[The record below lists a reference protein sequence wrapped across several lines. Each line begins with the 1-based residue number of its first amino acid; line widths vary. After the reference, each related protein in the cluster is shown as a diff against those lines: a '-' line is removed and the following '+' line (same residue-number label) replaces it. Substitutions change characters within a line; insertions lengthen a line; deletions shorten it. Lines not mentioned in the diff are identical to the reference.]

1 MNATATTTGN
11 LGPEVRMNSRKPK
24 PKDRLILA
32 VIGYTALTIL
42 ALFCIFPFL
51 LVISSSL
58 TEESKIIENGFQL
71 IPTSFSTEAYQILF
85 KYPTEMLKAY
95 GITITVT
102 ALGTVLG
109 LFLTSMTSY
118 VLARKDFKWRN
129 KFSFFFFF
137 TTLFS
142 GGLVPWYLLIVN
154 YLQLKDTLIVLIL
167 PMLMNVFYI
176 IVMKSFMS
184 SIPEAIIESA
194 KIDGAGDFQ
203 IYVRFI
209 LPLSKPALATIGLFI
224 ALAYW
229 NDWYNALL
237 FISNSDL
244 MPLQYYLY
252 RLLGNMDGMRK
263 AMMASG
269 AVVNINLPT
278 ESLKMAMTIV
288 ATGPILLAYPFIQR
302 YFVQGLTIGAVKG

>member
-1 MNATATTTGN
+1 MLT
-11 LGPEVRMNSRKPK
+11 L
-24 PKDRLILA
+24 LA
-32 VIGYTALTIL
+32 V
-42 ALFCIFPFL
+42 FCIFPFL
-51 LVISSSL
+51 LVVSSSL
-58 TEESKIIENGFQL
+58 TEESAIVENGFQ
-71 IPTSFSTEAYQILF
+71 IFPTRFSLEAYRILF
-85 KYPTEMLKAY
+85 EFPTDMLKAY
-95 GITITVT
+95 GVTISVT
-102 ALGTVLG
+102 ALGTLAG
-109 LFLTSMTSY
+109 LFLTSMTAY

-129 KFSFFFFF
+129 IFSFFFFF

-154 YLQLKDTLIVLIL
+154 YLQLKDTLLVLIL

-176 IVMKSFMS
+176 IVMKTFMS

-203 IYVRFI
+203 IYLRFI

-263 AMMASG
+263 AMMESG
-269 AVVNINLPT
+269 AVINFNIPT
-278 ESLKMAMTIV
+278 ESLKMAMTVV
-288 ATGPILLAYPFIQR
+288 ATGPILLAYPFVQR

>member
-1 MNATATTTGN
+1 MLT
-11 LGPEVRMNSRKPK
+11 L
-24 PKDRLILA
+24 LA
-32 VIGYTALTIL
+32 V
-42 ALFCIFPFL
+42 FCIFPFL
-51 LVISSSL
+51 LVVSSSL
-58 TEESKIIENGFQL
+58 TEESAIVENGFQ
-71 IPTSFSTEAYQILF
+71 IFPTRFSLEAYRILF
-85 KYPTEMLKAY
+85 EFPTDMLKAY
-95 GITITVT
+95 GVTISVTV
-102 ALGTVLG
+102 LGTLAG
-109 LFLTSMTSY
+109 LFLTSMTAY

-129 KFSFFFFF
+129 IFSFFFFF

-154 YLQLKDTLIVLIL
+154 YLQLKDTLLVLIL

-176 IVMKSFMS
+176 IVMKTFMS

-203 IYVRFI
+203 IYLRFI

-263 AMMASG
+263 AMMESG
-269 AVVNINLPT
+269 AVVNFNIPT
-278 ESLKMAMTIV
+278 ESLKMAMTVV

>member
-1 MNATATTTGN
+1 MSTMAPKYDN
-11 LGPEVRMNSRKPK
+11 LEPAVKPGEKKRRSADRM
-24 PKDRLILA
+24 LLQI
-32 VIGYTALTIL
+32 IGYTALTL
-42 ALFCIFPFL
+42 FALFCIFPFI

-58 TEESKIIENGFQL
+58 TEESKIIEDGFQL
-71 IPTSFSTEAYQILF
+71 IPTAFSLEAYSILF
-85 KYPTEMLKAY
+85 KYPQEMLKAY
-95 GITITVT
+95 GITISVT
-102 ALGTVLG
+102 LLGTFFG
-109 LFLTSMTSY
+109 LFLTSMTAY
-118 VLARKDFKWRN
+118 VLSRKDFKWRN
-129 KFSFFFFF
+129 HFSFFFFF

-154 YLQLKDTLIVLIL
+154 YLNLKDTLIVLIL

-194 KIDGAGDFQ
+194 KIDGASDFQ
-203 IYVRFI
+203 IFIRFV

-224 ALAYW
+224 ALGYW

-237 FISNSDL
+237 FISDSDL

-263 AMMASG
+263 AMMAAG
-269 AVVNINLPT
+269 AVMSVDIPT

-288 ATGPILLAYPFIQR
+288 ATGPIMIAYPFIQR

>member
-1 MNATATTTGN
+1 MKPAA
-11 LGPEVRMNSRKPK
+11 PKRKPI
-24 PKDRLILA
+24 DRLLLQMIGYVALTLLA
-32 VIGYTALTIL
+32 V
-42 ALFCIFPFL
+42 FCLFPFI
-51 LVISSSL
+51 LVLSSSL
-58 TEESKIIENGFQL
+58 TDESKIIEDGFQL
-71 IPTSFSTEAYQILF
+71 IPASFSLEAYDILF
-85 KYPTEMLKAY
+85 KYPQEMLKAY
-95 GITITVT
+95 GVTISVT
-102 ALGTVLG
+102 LLGTLFG
-109 LFLTSMTSY
+109 LFLTSMTAY
-118 VLARKDFKWRN
+118 VLARKDFKWRSH
-129 KFSFFFFF
+129 FSFFFFF

-154 YLQLKDTLIVLIL
+154 YLDLKDTLLVLIL

-203 IYVRFI
+203 IYLQFVI
-209 LPLSKPALATIGLFI
+209 PLSKPALATIGLFI
-224 ALAYW
+224 ALGYW

-263 AMMASG
+263 AMMAAG
-269 AVVNINLPT
+269 AVVSSDIPT

-288 ATGPILLAYPFIQR
+288 ATGPIMIAYPFIQR

>member
-1 MNATATTTGN
+1 MSTMAPDLQPVTKPAA
-11 LGPEVRMNSRKPK
+11 SKPK
-24 PKDRLILA
+24 PIDRLLMQIIGYVALTLLA
-32 VIGYTALTIL
+32 V
-42 ALFCIFPFL
+42 FCLFPFI
-51 LVISSSL
+51 LVLSSSL
-58 TEESKIIENGFQL
+58 TDESKIVEDGFQL
-71 IPTSFSTEAYQILF
+71 IPTSFSLEAYGILF
-85 KYPTEMLKAY
+85 KYPQEMLKAY
-95 GITITVT
+95 GVTISVT
-102 ALGTVLG
+102 LLGTLFG
-109 LFLTSMTSY
+109 LFLTSMTAY
-118 VLARKDFKWRN
+118 VLARKDFKWRSH
-129 KFSFFFFF
+129 FSFFFFF

-154 YLQLKDTLIVLIL
+154 YLDLKDTLLVLIL

-203 IYVRFI
+203 IYLQFVI
-209 LPLSKPALATIGLFI
+209 PLSKPALATIGLFI
-224 ALAYW
+224 ALGYW

-263 AMMASG
+263 AMMAAG
-269 AVVNINLPT
+269 AVVSSDIPT

-288 ATGPILLAYPFIQR
+288 ATGPIMIAYPFIQR

>member
-1 MNATATTTGN
+1 MAPDLQPVTKPAA
-11 LGPEVRMNSRKPK
+11 SKPK
-24 PKDRLILA
+24 PIDRLLMQIIGYVALTLLA
-32 VIGYTALTIL
+32 V
-42 ALFCIFPFL
+42 FCIFPFI
-51 LVISSSL
+51 LVLSSSL
-58 TEESKIIENGFQL
+58 TDESKIIEDGFQL
-71 IPTSFSTEAYQILF
+71 IPTSFSLEAYGILF
-85 KYPTEMLKAY
+85 KYPQEMLKAY
-95 GITITVT
+95 GVTISVT
-102 ALGTVLG
+102 LLGTLFG
-109 LFLTSMTSY
+109 LFLTSMTAY
-118 VLARKDFKWRN
+118 VLARKDFKWRSH
-129 KFSFFFFF
+129 FSFFFFF

-154 YLQLKDTLIVLIL
+154 YLDLKDTLLVLIL

-203 IYVRFI
+203 IYLQFVI
-209 LPLSKPALATIGLFI
+209 PLSKPALATIGLFI
-224 ALAYW
+224 ALGYW

-263 AMMASG
+263 AMMAAG
-269 AVVNINLPT
+269 AVVSSDIPT

-288 ATGPILLAYPFIQR
+288 ATGPIMIAYPFIQR

>member
-1 MNATATTTGN
+1 MNATATPSGE
-11 LGPEVRMNSRKPK
+11 LGPGVRTASRKSK
-24 PKDRLILA
+24 SKDKLLLEM
-32 VIGYTALTIL
+32 IGYVALTIL

-51 LVISSSL
+51 LVVSSSL

-71 IPTSFSTEAYQILF
+71 FPTAFSTEAYKILF
-85 KYPTEMLKAY
+85 EYPAEMLKAY
-95 GITITVT
+95 GVTISVT
-102 ALGTVLG
+102 LLGTLFG
-109 LFLTSMTSY
+109 LFLTSMTAY

-154 YLQLKDTLIVLIL
+154 YLELKDTLLVLIL

-237 FISNSDL
+237 FIQKDDL

-252 RLLGNMDGMRK
+252 RMLGNMDGMRK

-269 AVVNINLPT
+269 AVVNVNLPT